1 MMAPFCIASFLILSA
16 SLLFVEGLEQA
27 DLRSPAGIKLLSR
40 NQGQFQQATSC
51 GPSNL
56 TIETPACSVIGEKD
70 GYELRKYAAG
80 EVSHSWV
87 C

>member
-16 SLLFVEGLEQA
+16 SLVVVEGFEQA
-27 DLRSPAGIKLLSR
+27 NLISAAGNKLLSR

-56 TIETPACSVIGEKD
+56 TIETPACRVIGEKD

-80 EVSHSWV
+80 EVSHSCV